1 MAGVCAGVRGTG
13 PPDSARAPRGAVLVR
28 VLTGQI
34 PRDSSPAEGQIVAVD
49 VATAADLIASGAAV
63 LANLGARR
71 AGA

>member
-1 MAGVCAGVRGTG
+1 
-13 PPDSARAPRGAVLVR
+13 VLVR